1 MIKLH
6 ITIDIISIFNINFK
20 IAEFKSISKDE
31 NSFITLLQNANVLEF
46 VYNNQQKYMKDLN
59 CNQMA
64 INNDIEKQTQILL
77 LKQSTF
83 YEQARKTMDTLPLNI
98 QFDNLKN
105 LKLSNLSA
113 YYNNLITAT
122 DTKDPNFF
130 ITATSTTLGSISK
143 NLRWFQTVLPVT
155 TLMFTNNSGVNITK
169 DITVEQATLIK
180 TMINKIGIDYGVA
193 RDSTV
198 ATINNIKF
206 VNQTSINTLNAIN
219 ELATLQ
225 SVVRIVNVD
234 SVIK

>member
-1 MIKLH
+1 
-6 ITIDIISIFNINFK
+6 
-20 IAEFKSISKDE
+20 
-31 NSFITLLQNANVLEF
+31 
-46 VYNNQQKYMKDLN
+46 
-59 CNQMA
+59 MA

-83 YEQARKTMDTLPLNI
+83 YEQARNTMDTLPLNV